1 MILPPV
7 MCGSGDVMAVGNGLA
22 EAGAYGIKCGRKL
35 PCGAKSG
42 PVRYRMIPN
51 SVSELRFITKM
62 INLTLILFV
71 VWL

>member
-7 MCGSGDVMAVGNGLA
+7 RCGSGDVMAVGNGPA
-22 EAGAYGIKCGRKL
+22 ESGASGIKCGRKL
-35 PCGAKSG
+35 PGGAKNG
-42 PVRYRMIPN
+42 PARYRMIPN
-51 SVSELRFITKM
+51 TVPELRFITKM

>member
-7 MCGSGDVMAVGNGLA
+7 RCGSGDVMAVGNGLA

-51 SVSELRFITKM
+51 AVSELRFITKM
-62 INLTLILFV
+62 INLTLFLFV